1 MPSYMR
7 RWAAREGHEGVLR
20 QELLRLHQTHAPKN
34 PHLMESMLYREHF
47 AAREFIG
54 LAVYD
59 DEAAVESRERRALL
73 SAFDKLAA
81 AHAETITPSHRVEML
96 HEFVTIP
103 RTASN
108 GMAALLRCEPDH
120 VPEVTARL
128 EAIARDIVDR
138 LAPVRF
144 LVGHAADE
152 PGTFFVLG
160 DSQHRVDLDRYLQSS
175 LHRDHQATLERFLV
189 APARW
194 YSLDPV
200 WRYFRSSGADAR
212 GVADLPRPD

>member
-7 RWAAREGHEGVLR
+7 RWTAREGHEGVLR
-20 QELLRLHQTHAPKN
+20 QELLRVHQTYAAKN

-47 AAREFIG
+47 VAREFIG

-96 HEFVTIP
+96 HELVTIP
-103 RTASN
+103 TAAPN
-108 GMAALLRCEPDH
+108 GIAALLRCQPEH

-128 EAIARDIVDR
+128 GAIARDIVER
-138 LAPVRF
+138 LSPARL
-144 LVGHAADE
+144 LVAHATDE
-152 PGTFFVLG
+152 PGTFFVVG
-160 DSQHRVDLDRYLQSS
+160 DSEDRVDLDRYLQSS
-175 LHRDHQATLERFLV
+175 LHRGHQAALKPFLV

-200 WRYFRSSGADAR
+200 WRYFRGRGTDVR
-212 GVADLPRPD
+212 GVAEVPPRD